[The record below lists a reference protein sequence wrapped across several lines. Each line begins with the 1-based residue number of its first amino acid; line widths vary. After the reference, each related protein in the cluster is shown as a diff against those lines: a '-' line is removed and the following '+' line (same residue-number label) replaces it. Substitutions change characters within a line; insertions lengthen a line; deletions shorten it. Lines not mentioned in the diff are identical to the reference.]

1 MKLERTAYC
10 TEVAVCIVRMVM
22 MAVKTQEPERPRFG
36 TDGHIMTLTRRW
48 RENTSIRKQLYILLG
63 TEQRMRNANKIDIR

>member
-1 MKLERTAYC
+1 MKLGRTAYC

-22 MAVKTQEPERPRFG
+22 MAVETQEPERPQARSG

-48 RENTSIRKQLYILLG
+48 RENTSIRKQLYILLLG
-63 TEQRMRNANKIDIR
+63 T